1 MNYSIGVWGFDTD
14 NDYYHD
20 CDIIEAKNIS
30 EAFSYACNVLWSGWT
45 FTRLD
50 IEELK
55 EYTYIVKYHD
65 NYTNENDIFTCKAD
79 TAFESKIKFRL
90 SKDFADTKRYDIISV
105 KGVKK

>member
-20 CDIIEAKNIS
+20 CDIIKAKNIS
-30 EAFSYACNVLWSGWT
+30 EAFSYACNVLWRGWT

-55 EYTYIVKYHD
+55 EYTYIVNIMIIILMKM
-65 NYTNENDIFTCKAD
+65 IF
-79 TAFESKIKFRL
+79 SL
-90 SKDFADTKRYDIISV
+90 V
-105 KGVKK
+105 KLTQLLNQK

>member
-1 MNYSIGVWGFDTD
+1 MNYSIVVWGFDTD

-20 CDIIEAKNIS
+20 CDIIKAKNIS
-30 EAFSYACNVLWSGWT
+30 EAFSYACNVRWRGWT

-55 EYTYIVKYHD
+55 EYNYIVKYHD
-65 NYTNENDIFTCKAD
+65 NYTNENGIFTCKAD
-79 TAFESKIKFRL
+79 TAFESKINFRL
-90 SKDFADTKRYDIISV
+90 SKDFEDTKRYTIISV